1 MNKIHKINKKP
12 PPIATLNSKNLLSIE
27 GMNKLE
33 INSLLDRADYFADLD
48 PLKIIKTLNGY
59 VILNVFF
66 ENSTRTRVSFE
77 LAGRRLG
84 AEVINISVDKSSIK
98 KGESLLDTANTLSA
112 MKPNLLIV
120 RHPESGAPKL
130 FSDYLNCSIV
140 NAGDGR
146 HEHPTQALLDALTIR
161 RRLGRIEGL
170 KIAIC
175 GDILNSRVA
184 RSNIHLLTTLGVE
197 VRCIAPPTLM
207 PKSLKNLGVNC
218 FNSLKD
224 GINNVNAIML
234 LRLQN
239 ERMSGTESP
248 SKREYYRFYGLDEEK
263 LRMAHHDAVIM
274 HPGPMN
280 RGVEIASS
288 LADNEDRSL
297 IKTQVEIGVAIR
309 MATIEAVYNA
319 QK

>member
-1 MNKIHKINKKP
+1 MNKIHKINRTP

-207 PKSLKNLGVNC
+207 PKSLENLGVNC

-234 LRLQN
+234 LRLQT